1 MKQYRRSERVRSQML
16 RDVQTLLEHEF
27 ASNLNAMVTFT
38 DVKVSEDLRYATIYY
53 SVLGDD
59 EAKKEVS
66 EYLGKAR
73 PRIQSQ
79 MGRLLSIRHTPEI
92 KFKFDPTIERGIRIQ
107 KLLDDISR
115 SDGDEDRSNI

>member
-1 MKQYRRSERVRSQML
+1 MESYV
-16 RDVQTLLEHEF
+16 DVE
-27 ASNLNAMVTFT
+27 
-38 DVKVSEDLRYATIYY
+38 
-53 SVLGDD
+53 
-59 EAKKEVS
+59 EVS

>member
-1 MKQYRRSERVRSQML
+1 ML

-53 SVLGDD
+53 SVLGGD

-73 PRIQSQ
+73 PRIRSQ

-92 KFKFDPTIERGIRIQ
+92 KFKFDPTIEKGIRIQ

>member
-53 SVLGDD
+53 SVLGGD

>member
-27 ASNLNAMVTFT
+27 AANLNTMVTFT

-53 SVLGDD
+53 SVLGGDK
-59 EAKKEVS
+59 AKKEVS
-66 EYLGKAR
+66 EYLSRAR
-73 PRIQSQ
+73 SRIRSQ
-79 MGRLLSIRHTPEI
+79 IGRLLSIRHTPEI
-92 KFKFDPTIERGIRIQ
+92 KFKFDPTIEKGIRIQ